1 MQRFWTLLLGSSLL
15 FLTSC
20 FDIIEELELKRN
32 GSGTYTMTTDLSG
45 LMSDGFMKQAL
56 EEAMKSEGGDL
67 NMNLMNMDSSFTFA
81 SSPEAASL
89 SAADRK
95 ILEKVVVSMKGSE
108 KEEVLKMGITVNFD
122 SFDDM
127 EKISTVMK
135 KVGEKSEG
143 GGPAAGLMGGGQFS
157 DFSDMFSMKKKK
169 LFSRSATKQ
178 PLEGL
183 IEDDMKEMMSM
194 MLAGASYT
202 TIYHM
207 PGKVKKSTIPGA
219 EVDGKTVT
227 VEHAMLDVINQKVK
241 IDGDIKFK

>member
-1 MQRFWTLLLGSSLL
+1 MKRFWTLLLGSSLL

-20 FDIIEELELKRN
+20 FDIIEEIHLKKN
-32 GSGTYTMTTDLSG
+32 GSGQYVVTTDLSG

-89 SAADRK
+89 PAADK
-95 ILEKVVVSMKGSE
+95 KLLEKVVISMKGSE
-108 KEEVLKMGITVNFD
+108 KEEILQMGMTVNFD

-127 EKISTVMK
+127 EKIAAVMK
-135 KVGEKSEG
+135 KVSEKGEGAGS
-143 GGPAAGLMGGGQFS
+143 GLMSGGQFS
-157 DFSDMFSMKKKK
+157 DFSKMFSMKKKK
-169 LFSRSATKQ
+169 LFSRAGTKQ
-178 PLEGL
+178 PLDGL
-183 IEDDMKEMMSM
+183 IQDDMKEMMGM
-194 MLAGASYT
+194 MLAGASYK

-207 PGKVKKSTIPGA
+207 PGKVKKSTIPDS
-219 EVDGKTVT
+219 EIDGKTVT
-227 VEHAMLDVINQKVK
+227 IEHPMLDVINQKVK